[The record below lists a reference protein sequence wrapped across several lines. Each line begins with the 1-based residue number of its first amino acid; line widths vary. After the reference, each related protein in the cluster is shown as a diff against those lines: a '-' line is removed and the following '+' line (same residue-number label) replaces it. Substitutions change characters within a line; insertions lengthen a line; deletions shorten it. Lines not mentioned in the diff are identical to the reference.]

1 MIYVKFLSATC
12 AIGATLAIAVALR
25 TKAAP
30 PDSRGTALAGVEGES
45 PSALNRSCPR
55 T

>member
-25 TKAAP
+25 TEAAP
-30 PDSRGTALAGVEGES
+30 PDSRGTPLQALKAS
-45 PSALNRSCPR
+45 RLLH
-55 T
+55 

>member
-25 TKAAP
+25 TEAAP
-30 PDSRGTALAGVEGES
+30 LIVEV
-45 PSALNRSCPR
+45 RRCR
-55 T
+55 R